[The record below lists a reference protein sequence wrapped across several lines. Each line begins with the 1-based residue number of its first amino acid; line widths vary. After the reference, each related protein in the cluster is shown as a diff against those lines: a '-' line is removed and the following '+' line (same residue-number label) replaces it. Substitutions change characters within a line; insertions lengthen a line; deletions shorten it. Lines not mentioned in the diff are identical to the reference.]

1 MRVNITKILENP
13 DFMIYF
19 VPSFSGCTALN
30 YKEEGR
36 D

>member
-1 MRVNITKILENP
+1 MEANISRILENP
-13 DFMIYF
+13 DFLIYF
-19 VPSFSGCTALN
+19 VPSFSRCEALN